1 MDGVCALAAH
11 PEDTERP
18 TRPYSFAQKFFKRFV
33 LWLTCEAIEFLP
45 LCVFCVLES
54 HLPSV
59 WYSQKMRLV
68 EGEVGLQ
75 TLFCARHKG
84 KGVACSL
91 QQNQRRLSAL
101 FKGLPLPLLS
111 LL

>member
-1 MDGVCALAAH
+1 MDGVCAVASH
-11 PEDTERP
+11 PGDTERP
-18 TRPYSFAQKFFKRFV
+18 TRPYNFSQKFFKRFV
-33 LWLTCEAIEFLP
+33 SWLTCEAIQFLP
-45 LCVFCVLES
+45 LSVFCVLES
-54 HLPSV
+54 HLPS
-59 WYSQKMRLV
+59 QKMCLV

-91 QQNQRRLSAL
+91 QQKERRLSAL